1 MSGFVENE
9 ALRAKGRDRHQPI
22 SAQSLHRGEKT
33 EILYAGNACIYDL
46 SGLFGQV
53 SGDIAINRF
62 AIRLHGPA
70 FISAD
75 KFAYA
80 AHVLRVVAP
89 ERCRRQDGAVL
100 GLWHFQLVSAD
111 QRTMDQKV
119 RDRKSTSLNSRSIM
133 RIPYAGF

>member
-1 MSGFVENE
+1 MI
-9 ALRAKGRDRHQPI
+9 RRPPI
-22 SAQSLHRGEKT
+22 STLT
-33 EILYAGNACIYDL
+33 DT
-46 SGLFGQV
+46 LFPYTTLFR
-53 SGDIAINRF
+53 SINRF
-62 AIRLHGPA
+62 ALRLHGPA

-89 ERCRRQDGAVL
+89 ERCRRQDGTVL

-119 RDRKSTSLNSRSIM
+119 RIAPDGRSEMAVDRKSAVSGRRVSVRLDLGGRRTIKKKKK
-133 RIPYAGF
+133 IT

>member
-1 MSGFVENE
+1 M
-9 ALRAKGRDRHQPI
+9 
-22 SAQSLHRGEKT
+22 
-33 EILYAGNACIYDL
+33 LYAGNACIYDL

-62 AIRLHGPA
+62 ALRLHGPA

-100 GLWHFQLVSAD
+100 ALWHFQLVSAD

-119 RDRKSTSLNSRSIM
+119 RIAPDGRSEMAVASKRKHEKAQVAWDGTIGTASCRDKVGQIV
-133 RIPYAGF
+133 

>member
-1 MSGFVENE
+1 M
-9 ALRAKGRDRHQPI
+9 RI
-22 SAQSLHRGEKT
+22 SDWSSDV
-33 EILYAGNACIYDL
+33 CSSDL
-46 SGLFGQV
+46 
-53 SGDIAINRF
+53 DIAINRF
-62 AIRLHGPA
+62 ALRLHGPA

-119 RDRKSTSLNSRSIM
+119 RIAPDGRSEMAVASKRQTQMAQIAGAAPKSVVQGTSV
-133 RIPYAGF
+133 

>member
-1 MSGFVENE
+1 M
-9 ALRAKGRDRHQPI
+9 RI
-22 SAQSLHRGEKT
+22 SDWSSDV
-33 EILYAGNACIYDL
+33 CSSDL
-46 SGLFGQV
+46 
-53 SGDIAINRF
+53 DIAINRF
-62 AIRLHGPA
+62 ALRLHGPA

-119 RDRKSTSLNSRSIM
+119 RIAPDGRSEMAVASKLQTELAPLAGAVIGLSLRSENLLHKL
-133 RIPYAGF
+133 RPVRG